1 MPFIDMV
8 EESDELFCKAHYL
21 PVLLQAVTDILS
33 DLLRVM
39 TDDFIKADSGF
50 FSLWGR
56 GRRIGRRV
64 TYMHYML
71 FPKA

>member
-1 MPFIDMV
+1 MV

-21 PVLLQAVTDILS
+21 PVLLQAVTDILC

-50 FSLWGR
+50 FSVGEEDW
-56 GRRIGRRV
+56 
-64 TYMHYML
+64 
-71 FPKA
+71 P

>member
-1 MPFIDMV
+1 MV